1 MFLDGHTISEQSDG
15 RTLSRS
21 RGLRWG
27 CDEYDSTREEK
38 GGAYPGIS
46 HVGEAVNR
54 VSVQLVQILTGL
66 GQTHLED
73 ERSVSEYDEWGG
85 GHCSVPF

>member
-1 MFLDGHTISEQSDG
+1 M
-15 RTLSRS
+15 
-21 RGLRWG
+21 
-27 CDEYDSTREEK
+27 
-38 GGAYPGIS
+38 
-46 HVGEAVNR
+46 GEAVNR

-85 GHCSVPF
+85 GHFSVPF